1 MSDYYARLGV
11 SSAASPEE
19 IKRAWRERAFQLHP
33 DRNPGD
39 DGAAFRSVS
48 EAYEVLSD
56 PDRRADYDRSRIA
69 SPPNE
74 RRPEGASSPSWSGWD
89 PMAHVRAQ
97 AAALQQEAFLR
108 HQRAQQEAHLRE
120 LRRRAYEAEQ
130 VRLEAEMGLH
140 LGDWTR
146 RGVMRDGGVG
156 RRR

>member
-11 SSAASPEE
+11 SSTASPEE

-39 DGAAFRSVS
+39 DGASFRAVA

-56 PDRRADYDRSRIA
+56 PDRRSDYDRSRTA
-69 SPPNE
+69 SPPSE
-74 RRPEGASSPSWSGWD
+74 RRPEGASTPSRSGWD
-89 PMAHVRAQ
+89 AMAHVRAQ
-97 AAALQQEAFLR
+97 AAAMHQESFLR

-130 VRLEAEMGLH
+130 SRLESEMGVH

-146 RGVMRDGGVG
+146 RGVMRDGSVG